1 MRPGGVQRPFAKI
14 TTMTITHA
22 VVRIDHKSATVVHF
36 DAEHVQAQT
45 IKTQAHYTRQHG
57 SSVRTEHEYFG
68 HVADALAGVPEIL
81 VVGPSMAHAEF
92 KRYCDKH
99 RAEIGRHIVGSE
111 TIDHPT
117 DPQLIALARKY
128 FLRHDQLA
136 GTSPLP
142 T

>member
-1 MRPGGVQRPFAKI
+1 M
-14 TTMTITHA
+14 TTTHA

-36 DAEHVQAQT
+36 DAENVQSQT

-57 SSVRTEHEYFG
+57 SIVRTEHEYYG

-81 VVGPSMAHAEF
+81 LVGPGTAHAEF

-128 FLRHDQLA
+128 FLRYDQMTGSA
-136 GTSPLP
+136 RLP
-142 T
+142 S